1 MIKNRIT
8 LKQLEAFVCVLDAG
22 SFRKAAA
29 VLGTTQPN
37 ISNRIASLEES
48 LNVVL
53 MHRDAGSVRLTE
65 TGETLLASARDV
77 LRAAESLVEAAGR
90 KDLIAD
96 RLRLGAT
103 ELIAC
108 TWLHPFL
115 RSFRANYPGVS
126 VELEVDLSTEIEQK
140 LAAGQIDLAL
150 MAGPVKQESGEAG
163 TSLGNYPYAWIAAAS
178 ASPAKNRAALS
189 DLMAS
194 GVLVHSR
201 NTAAAR
207 ELVAFCGKNGVLT
220 DRIVYSSSLTSA
232 VQMAVDKM
240 GTALVPKAIAQTHL
254 ASGTLVEVSCDWLPR
269 PLEFH
274 AQYDPTRAPGF
285 VKFAATLASEVSG
298 QTQDNFL

>member
-1 MIKNRIT
+1 MIRTRIT

-29 VLGTTQPN
+29 ILGTTQPN
-37 ISNRIASLEES
+37 ISNRIATLEES

-77 LRAAESLVEAAGR
+77 LRAAEGLVEAAGR

-115 RSFRANYPGVS
+115 RAFRESYPAVS

-150 MAGPVKQESGEAG
+150 MVGPVKQAGGAG
-163 TSLGNYPYAWIAAAS
+163 TSLGSHPYAWIATAS
-178 ASPAKNRAALS
+178 GSPPTNTAALS
-189 DLMAS
+189 DLMAD

-207 ELVAFCGKNGVLT
+207 ELVAFCGKNGILT

-232 VQMAVDKM
+232 VQMAVDRM
-240 GTALVPKAIAQTHL
+240 GTALVPKAIAQAHL
-254 ASGTLVEVSCDWLPR
+254 ASGELVEVPCDWLPR

-274 AQYDPTRAPGF
+274 AQYNAPRAPGF
-285 VKFAATLASEVSG
+285 VKFAATLASEVAAQSH
-298 QTQDNFL
+298 DKIL